1 MMVLYNS
8 APVMKLFVWESANC
22 KWKFFFN
29 PQLLHVLFCLW
40 SHPSAYLLGRVKMY
54 TMYIQV
60 CPSYTSK
67 ELSFFSL
74 VKDFKKRA
82 NMSYV
87 SPVLKPFYYIIS
99 QKYMLD
105 FLKSAN
111 NVCFVSTYKNKTECK
126 YWYFHSISL

>member
-1 MMVLYNS
+1 MYDGTIQFCPCNKIIFFENLLIANENFFLILSCSIYYSVYDLTPLPIFLEGSRCIPCIYRF
-8 APVMKLFVWESANC
+8 AP
-22 KWKFFFN
+22 
-29 PQLLHVLFCLW
+29 H
-40 SHPSAYLLGRVKMY
+40 
-54 TMYIQV
+54 IQV
-60 CPSYTSK
+60 KSSP
-67 ELSFFSL
+67 FFSL

-111 NVCFVSTYKNKTECK
+111 NVSFVSTYKNKTECK
-126 YWYFHSISL
+126 Y

>member
-22 KWKFFFN
+22 KWKFF
-29 PQLLHVLFCLW
+29 LIL
-40 SHPSAYLLGRVKMY
+40 SYSMY
-54 TMYIQV
+54 YSVYDLTPLPIFLEGSRCIPCIYRFAPHIQV
-60 CPSYTSK
+60 KSSP
-67 ELSFFSL
+67 FFPL
-74 VKDFKKRA
+74 FKVFKKRA

-99 QKYMLD
+99 QIYMLD